1 MDGDWRRF
9 GRYFCEIS
17 SVSLSRE
24 DNDNICFCSFGGGEW
39 IKLLIQNLFPCFLD
53 REEMR
58 NVVVAKSNEVSEKWN
73 WHIYSGIHQQPH
85 ELNEE
90 T

>member
-1 MDGDWRRF
+1 MAIGGDL
-9 GRYFCEIS
+9 EDIS
-17 SVSLSRE
+17 AKSLVLVYPERITITYVSAHL
-24 DNDNICFCSFGGGEW
+24 GGEW

-73 WHIYSGIHQQPH
+73 WDIYSGIH
-85 ELNEE
+85 
-90 T
+90 